1 MKTARTITL
10 VLCVTATAIISGF
23 INIMGGIGICFFVET
38 SNATYKNCG
47 ICLFIS
53 SAFLILGT
61 IIACFKKVWIPL
73 AANII
78 GSAFYIYTVS
88 QLYAIPNTLI
98 SKSDTEPLAE
108 RHLLTV
114 IVTILLLALTV
125 FNYFDEKNVSKRNI
139 KQKEKQDKLN
149 RKLTD
154 EEKII

>member
-1 MKTARTITL
+1 MKNARIITL
-10 VLCVTATAIISGF
+10 LLCVSATAIMSGF
-23 INIMGGIGICFFVET
+23 INIMGGIGICFFTET
-38 SNATYKNCG
+38 TNTTYINCG
-47 ICLFIS
+47 KCLFIS

-61 IIACFKKVWIPL
+61 TLACLKKVWIPL

-88 QLYAIPNTLI
+88 QIYAIPNTLI
-98 SKSDTEPLAE
+98 AKTDTEPLAE

-114 IVTILLLALTV
+114 IVTILLFALIV
-125 FNYFDEKNVSKRNI
+125 FNYFDEKNVNKRSI
-139 KQKEKQDKLN
+139 KRKKKQDKLN